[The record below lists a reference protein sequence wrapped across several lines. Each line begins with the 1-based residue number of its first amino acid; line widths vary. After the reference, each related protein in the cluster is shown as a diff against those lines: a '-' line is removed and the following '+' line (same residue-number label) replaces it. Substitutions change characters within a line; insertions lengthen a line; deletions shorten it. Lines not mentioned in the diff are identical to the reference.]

1 MYDTEKRS
9 KRTDK
14 TQQCDVGRAHG
25 IPLGV
30 GTDSSRIARR
40 ERAEA
45 GYLASVDQLVPR
57 HRSATLKFAM
67 RVERLNKSASV
78 LQQHHG
84 TDDAFDARKEK
95 GTQET

>member
-1 MYDTEKRS
+1 MDKAGKRGE
-9 KRTDK
+9 RADK

-45 GYLASVDQLVPR
+45 GYLAFTDQLVPR
-57 HRSATLKFAM
+57 HRGATLKFAI
-67 RVERLNKSASV
+67 RVERLNKSACNA
-78 LQQHHG
+78 QRHG
-84 TDDAFDARKEK
+84 TGDTFDARKEK

>member
-1 MYDTEKRS
+1 MHEAGKRGE
-9 KRTDK
+9 RTDK

-30 GTDSSRIARR
+30 GTDSSRIASCA
-40 ERAEA
+40 RAEA

-57 HRSATLKFAM
+57 HRNATLKFAI
-67 RVERLNKSASV
+67 RVERLNKRASD
-78 LQQHHG
+78 LQQRHD